1 MARADPFVEEVL
13 GLLLPLGP
21 VAARRMFGGWGLFL
35 DDVMFAL
42 IAGGRLYFKADAQS
56 KARFA
61 AAGSQPFTYQR
72 RGKVVALSYW
82 EAPRETP
89 EGSRASHEGL
99 LPWGRL
105 GVEAARR
112 NRKKPSRRTRRGL
125 TAHGL

>member
-1 MARADPFVEEVL
+1 MARADPFVEDVL

-42 IAGGRLYFKADAQS
+42 IAGGRLYFKADAWS
-56 KARFA
+56 EARFA
-61 AAGSQPFTYQR
+61 AEGSQPFTYQR

-82 EAPRETP
+82 EAPQ
-89 EGSRASHEGL
+89 GSRASHEAL

-112 NRKKPSRRTRRGL
+112 NRKKPSRRPRRGNRPA
-125 TAHGL
+125 AHGL